1 MKKIIKRILLI
12 LLVALIAI
20 QFVRPAK
27 NVSTDQSRNIKTLY
41 AVPENVHTILT
52 KACNDCHTNNTI
64 YPWYASVQPVLW
76 WLDDHVKEGKSHLN
90 FDEYTT
96 YNLRRQYHKMEE
108 VIEMVKE
115 KEMPLDSYTWVHRD
129 AKLTDEERVT
139 LTSWAQSVMDTMK
152 AHYPIDSL
160 VRKRN

>member
-64 YPWYASVQPVLW
+64 YPWYAAVQPVLW

-90 FDEYTT
+90 FDEYTS

-108 VIEMVKE
+108 VIEQVKE
-115 KEMPLDSYTWVHRD
+115 KEMPLNSYTWVHRD
-129 AKLTDEERVT
+129 AKLTDDERVT

-152 AHYPIDSL
+152 AKYPIDSL
-160 VRKRN
+160 IRKRN

>member
-1 MKKIIKRILLI
+1 MKIIKRILLI

-64 YPWYASVQPVLW
+64 YPWYAAVQPVLW

-129 AKLTDEERVT
+129 AKLTDDERVI

-152 AHYPIDSL
+152 AQYPIDSL
-160 VRKRN
+160 IRKRN

>member
-1 MKKIIKRILLI
+1 MKIFKRILLI
-12 LLVALIAI
+12 LLIALLAI

-27 NVSTDQSRNIKTLY
+27 NESTDKSKHISTLY
-41 AVPENVHTILT
+41 AVPADVNTILT

-64 YPWYASVQPVLW
+64 YPWYAEVQPVTW
-76 WLDDHVKEGKSHLN
+76 WLDDHIKEGKSHLN
-90 FDEYTT
+90 FDEYST

-108 VIEMVKE
+108 VIEQVKE
-115 KEMPLDSYTWVHRD
+115 KEMPLNSYTWVHRD
-129 AKLTDEERVT
+129 AKLTNDERVA
-139 LTSWAQSVMDTMK
+139 LTNWAQSVMDTMK

>member
-64 YPWYASVQPVLW
+64 YPWYAAVQPVLW

-129 AKLTDEERVT
+129 AKLTDEERIT

-152 AHYPIDSL
+152 AQYPIDSL

>member
-1 MKKIIKRILLI
+1 MKIFKRILLI
-12 LLVALIAI
+12 LLVALVAI

-27 NVSTDQSRNIKTLY
+27 NVSTDKSKNVSTLY
-41 AVPENVHTILT
+41 AVPVNVDAILT

-64 YPWYASVQPVLW
+64 YPWYASVQPVTW
-76 WLDDHVKEGKSHLN
+76 WLDDHIKEGKKHLN
-90 FDEYTT
+90 FDEYST
-96 YNLRRQYHKMEE
+96 YSLRKQFHKMEE
-108 VIEMVKE
+108 VVEQVKE
-115 KEMPLDSYTWVHRD
+115 KEMPLNSYTWVHGD

-139 LTSWAQSVMDTMK
+139 LTTWAQSVMDTMK

>member
-90 FDEYTT
+90 FDEYTS

>member
-1 MKKIIKRILLI
+1 MKIFKRILLI
-12 LLVALIAI
+12 LLIALLAI

-27 NVSTDQSRNIKTLY
+27 NESTDKSKHISKLY
-41 AVPENVHTILT
+41 AVPADVNTILT

-64 YPWYASVQPVLW
+64 YPWYAEVQPVTW
-76 WLDDHVKEGKSHLN
+76 WLDDHIKEGKKHLN

-96 YNLRRQYHKMEE
+96 FSLRKQYHKMEE
-108 VIEMVKE
+108 VVEQVKE
-115 KEMPLDSYTWVHRD
+115 KEMPLNSYTWVHRD
-129 AKLTDEERVT
+129 AKLTDAEHVA
-139 LTSWAQSVMDTMK
+139 LTTWAQSVMDTMK

>member
-64 YPWYASVQPVLW
+64 YPWYAAVQPVLW

-90 FDEYTT
+90 FDEYTS

-129 AKLTDEERVT
+129 AKLTDDERVI

-152 AHYPIDSL
+152 AQYPIDSL
-160 VRKRN
+160 IRKRN

>member
-64 YPWYASVQPVLW
+64 YPWYAAVQPVLW

-129 AKLTDEERVT
+129 AKLTDEERVI
-139 LTSWAQSVMDTMK
+139 LSSWAQSVMDTMK
-152 AHYPIDSL
+152 AQYPIDSL